1 MCKGTGLPL
10 FPLADYSILGWI
22 CQEVFSDYQ
31 PEFFPFLVELQTTL
45 NNCTP
50 CLVYISLSVGI
61 FCHVIILSAIPWL
74 IDEPGYTF
82 FLAVN
87 NFI

>member
-10 FPLADYSILGWI
+10 FPLADYSTLGWI

-31 PEFFPFLVELQTTL
+31 PEFFPFLVELQSTL

-61 FCHVIILSAIPWL
+61 FCHVIILSAIP
-74 IDEPGYTF
+74 
-82 FLAVN
+82 LAH
-87 NFI
+87 